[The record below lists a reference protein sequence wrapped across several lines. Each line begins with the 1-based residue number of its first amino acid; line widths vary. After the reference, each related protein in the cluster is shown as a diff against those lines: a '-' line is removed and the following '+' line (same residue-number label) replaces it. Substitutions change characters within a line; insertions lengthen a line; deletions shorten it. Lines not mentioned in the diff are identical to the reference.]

1 MRLIDLFLSFLRIG
15 LFSVGGGYAAMPLIQ
30 DQVVISHSWLTMS
43 EFTDLITIAEMT
55 PGPIAVNTS
64 TFTGLQI
71 AGLPG
76 AIVATLGCVLPG
88 ICISTALCDFF
99 LRRQKS
105 DYTSAVLQGLK
116 SASAGLIASAAATI
130 LLLTFTGQSSFKA
143 LRTPDWIA
151 VALFAATLFVLK
163 KWKLNPILL
172 MLAAGTAGGVA
183 YLLLGLF

>member
-1 MRLIDLFLSFLRIG
+1 MLLWKLFYTFFQIG
-15 LFSVGGGYAAMPLIQ
+15 LFSVGGGYAVIPMIQ
-30 DQVVISHSWLTMS
+30 EYVAEKNAWISVKA
-43 EFTDLITIAEMT
+43 FTDMITISQMT

-105 DYTSAVLQGLK
+105 EYTSAVLQGLK

-172 MLAAGTAGGVA
+172 MLAAGSAGGVA